1 MIGYII
7 NFSNLLEAFSCN
19 EILLALLSLALKLKL
34 LADSIISDRGTQIR
48 GAVEALPIKKT

>member
-7 NFSNLLEAFSCN
+7 NFSNLLEAFSCI

-34 LADSIISDRGTQIR
+34 STDLISGHGAQIR
-48 GAVEALPIKKT
+48 GAVEALPIQNT